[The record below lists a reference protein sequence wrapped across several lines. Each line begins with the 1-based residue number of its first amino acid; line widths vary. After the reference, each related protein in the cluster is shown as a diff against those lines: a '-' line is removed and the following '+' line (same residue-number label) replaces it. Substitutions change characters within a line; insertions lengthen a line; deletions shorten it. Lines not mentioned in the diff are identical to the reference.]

1 MPKTFWI
8 TLAFSLGYLV
18 LALRCLVQPG
28 APHPWLRVD
37 YFAGGYLALRF
48 LGSIHSLISSRGVF
62 HSKPTMRE
70 WWALDSDPAGPK
82 WVMFLMVADLTVFL
96 DYGHWQL
103 VAKLQQPLLQS
114 LGLGLYV
121 AVAILQTW
129 TDTYLARY
137 FSQENPETVP
147 MDHGPYRYVRHPR
160 YSAAIVAKVAFAL
173 ALASV
178 LGWVLVAAWAI
189 LLLRK
194 ITVEEAHL
202 RTLFGSRYEA
212 YSHRTARVL
221 PGIY

>member
-18 LALRCLVQPG
+18 LALGCLVLPG
-28 APHPWLRVD
+28 TPHPWLRVD

-48 LGSIHSLISSRGVF
+48 LGSLHSLISSRGVF

-82 WVMFLMVADLTVFL
+82 WVMFLMAADLVVFL
-96 DYGHWQL
+96 DYGHWRL
-103 VAKLQQPLLQS
+103 VPELEQPLLES

-121 AVAILQTW
+121 AVAIWQTW

-137 FSQENPETVP
+137 FSQGNPEMVP

-178 LGWVLVAAWAI
+178 LGWVLVAAWAM

-194 ITVEEAHL
+194 IAVEEAHL
-202 RTLFGSRYEA
+202 RSVFGSTYEA
-212 YSHRTARVL
+212 YCRRTARVL

>member
-18 LALRCLVQPG
+18 LALGCLVQPG

-202 RTLFGSRYEA
+202 RALFGSRYEA